1 MFINKLIMLIRVT
14 NEREKEI
21 IYILS
26 RQKYII
32 LFENDL
38 VIFFR
43 QKG

>member
-21 IYILS
+21 VYILS

-38 VIFFR
+38 VIFSR

>member
-21 IYILS
+21 VYILS